1 MVEQLMSVIEC
12 LKKDFTLISETNKR
26 TINIS
31 ELVSPS
37 AHMMPNLCSLITS
50 II

>member
-1 MVEQLMSVIEC
+1 MPVIEC
-12 LKKDFTLISETNKR
+12 LKKDFVLLSETNKR

-37 AHMMPNLCSLITS
+37 AHIMPDLCSLITS